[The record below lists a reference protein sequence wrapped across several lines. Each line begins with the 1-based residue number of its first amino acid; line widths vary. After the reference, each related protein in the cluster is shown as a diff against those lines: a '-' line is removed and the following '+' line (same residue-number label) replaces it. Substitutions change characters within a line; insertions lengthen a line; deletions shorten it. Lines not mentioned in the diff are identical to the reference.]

1 MSLYLSVSLSVCVCV
16 CVCLCVSIYGGRQHK
31 ADGAP
36 VCVVGDKMGCGIEHR
51 PLCLSVCLSVCVYV
65 CVSVCVCVLVSTVG
79 VNTRLTGHLSVW
91 SVIRWVVV
99 LSTELTANVLSS
111 SLTTPSRSVIR
122 YLLTY
127 CCNNND
133 VCLCLSASVSVCH
146 HHY

>member
-1 MSLYLSVSLSVCVCV
+1 MSLYLSVSLSVCMCV

-51 PLCLSVCLSVCVYV
+51 ANGKRIVFFTHNSKSVSH
-65 CVSVCVCVLVSTVG
+65 T
-79 VNTRLTGHLSVW
+79 
-91 SVIRWVVV
+91 
-99 LSTELTANVLSS
+99 
-111 SLTTPSRSVIR
+111 
-122 YLLTY
+122 LLTY